1 MVKKLQSSK
10 SNRTMKRK
18 EYIKPELDIVSVA
31 TQSMIAASLP
41 SSVPGGFPGIGGGGG
56 IKANPFDEEVED
68 MVDFDSKING
78 LLW

>member
-10 SNRTMKRK
+10 KDKTMKRK

-41 SSVPGGFPGIGGGGG
+41 SSPGGTPGIG
-56 IKANPFDEEVED
+56 IKAESFDEEELI
-68 MVDFDSKING
+68 DFDKQING

>member
-10 SNRTMKRK
+10 KDKIMKRK

-31 TQSMIAASLP
+31 AQSMIAASLP
-41 SSVPGGFPGIGGGGG
+41 SSVPGGTPGIGGGGG
-56 IKANPFDEEVED
+56 IKAEVFDEDELI
-68 MVDFDSKING
+68 DFDKQING

>member
-1 MVKKLQSSK
+1 
-10 SNRTMKRK
+10 MKRK

-41 SSVPGGFPGIGGGGG
+41 SSVPGGTPGIGGG
-56 IKANPFDEEVED
+56 IKAEVFDEDELI
-68 MVDFDSKING
+68 DFDKQING

>member
-10 SNRTMKRK
+10 KDKTMKRK

-31 TQSMIAASLP
+31 AQSMIAASLP
-41 SSVPGGFPGIGGGGG
+41 SSVPGGTPGIGGGGG
-56 IKANPFDEEVED
+56 IKAEIFDEDELI
-68 MVDFDSKING
+68 DFDKQING

>member
-10 SNRTMKRK
+10 SDRTMKRK
-18 EYIKPELDIVSVA
+18 EYIKPELEIVSVA

-41 SSVPGGFPGIGGGGG
+41 SSPGGTPDIG
-56 IKANPFDEEVED
+56 IKAESFDKEELI
-68 MVDFDSKING
+68 DFDKQING

>member
-1 MVKKLQSSK
+1 
-10 SNRTMKRK
+10 MKRK

-41 SSVPGGFPGIGGGGG
+41 SSPGKTPGIIG
-56 IKANPFDEEVED
+56 IKAESFDEEELI
-68 MVDFDSKING
+68 DFDKEING

>member
-1 MVKKLQSSK
+1 MQ
-10 SNRTMKRK
+10 RK

-41 SSVPGGFPGIGGGGG
+41 SSPGGTPGIG
-56 IKANPFDEEVED
+56 IKANPFDEDEL
-68 MVDFDSKING
+68 MDFGKEIDG